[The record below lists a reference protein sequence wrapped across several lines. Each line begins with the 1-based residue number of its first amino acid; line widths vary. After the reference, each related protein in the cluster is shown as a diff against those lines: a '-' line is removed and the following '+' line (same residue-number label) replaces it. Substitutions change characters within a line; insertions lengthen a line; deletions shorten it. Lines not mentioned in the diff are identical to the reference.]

1 MNDSLPRGY
10 QKGFFEGHE
19 GVRDL
24 EGRQRKARKIAR
36 ALREHAD
43 FPLEQAVGLDVGCS
57 SGLIA
62 AELAPLFRLLLGGDY
77 DLPALRHAPK
87 LQDGSL
93 AFAQVD
99 AMRLPIDDGVID
111 VVICAQVY
119 EHVPDDTRLAAE
131 VYRVLRPGGIVFF
144 SGPNWLYPIEPHYFL
159 PFLHWL
165 PERLA
170 GAYLRLFGKGDAYY
184 ERSRSW
190 WGLRSLWGRF
200 EIHDLT
206 LDLLKQRPD
215 ELTLNRG
222 LAWLQRAPDGVL
234 RPLVPLMPNF
244 NWILRKV

>member
-1 MNDSLPRGY
+1 MSAPLPRGY
-10 QKGFFEGHE
+10 QKDFFEEHA

-24 EGRQRKARKIAR
+24 ESRQRKARKIAR
-36 ALREHAD
+36 ALREHAGFALD
-43 FPLEQAVGLDVGCS
+43 HAVGLDVGCS
-57 SGLIA
+57 SGLIT

-77 DLPALRHAPK
+77 DLPALRHAPRPA
-87 LQDGSL
+87 GVPL

-99 AMRLPIDDGVID
+99 AMRMPLNEASIDI
-111 VVICAQVY
+111 VICAQVY
-119 EHVPDDTRLAAE
+119 EHVPDDERLAAE
-131 VYRVLRPGGIVFF
+131 IHRVLRPGGLVFF

-165 PERLA
+165 PERWA
-170 GAYLRLFGKGDAYY
+170 GAYLKLFGKGEAYY

-190 WGLRSLWGRF
+190 WGLRSLWRRF

-222 LAWLQRAPDGVL
+222 LAWLQRAPDGIL